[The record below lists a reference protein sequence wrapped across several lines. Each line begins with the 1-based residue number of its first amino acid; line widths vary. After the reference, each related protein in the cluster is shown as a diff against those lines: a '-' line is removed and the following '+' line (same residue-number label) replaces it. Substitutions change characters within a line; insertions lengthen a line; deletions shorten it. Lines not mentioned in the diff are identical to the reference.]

1 MQYYEEM
8 MSYQHIMEHQKINF
22 PSRSENLVLVE
33 KLIDKVCEEFH
44 VHEDHYG
51 NILVAVTEA
60 VNNAI
65 YHGNKGN
72 PEKHIKIGFESG
84 DHNIKFLV
92 ADEGEGFDMKAYQI
106 LQIPCIL
113 INLTAEVFF

>member
-1 MQYYEEM
+1 
-8 MSYQHIMEHQKINF
+8 MSILTTMKTKFNQMITEHQKINF

-44 VHEDHYG
+44 VQEDHYG

-65 YHGNKGN
+65 YHGNKSN
-72 PEKHIKIGFESG
+72 PDKKVEIDFSNEG
-84 DHNIKFLV
+84 DNRISFKV
-92 ADEGEGFDMKAYQI
+92 ADEGE
-106 LQIPCIL
+106 
-113 INLTAEVFF
+113 